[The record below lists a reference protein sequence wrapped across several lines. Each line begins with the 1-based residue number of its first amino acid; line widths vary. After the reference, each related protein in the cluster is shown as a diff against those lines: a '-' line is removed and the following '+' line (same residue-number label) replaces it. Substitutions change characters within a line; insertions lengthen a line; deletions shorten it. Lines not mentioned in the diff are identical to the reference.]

1 MPNLLPATRNFK
13 RKAILLK
20 LETAYGIDATPTGL
34 LNWFEMRSVTFTPMD
49 AETAERNLEMP
60 YMGNSGKIL
69 VATWGKISGDI
80 LLAGSG
86 TKGTA
91 AKWGAIMPALGF
103 AETVT
108 AGTSVAYNL
117 ASSGFGSLTAHIN
130 IDTTLHKFVGC
141 RGEIKAK
148 LNAKGAPMLTVELT
162 GIYVAPVGDAMPT
175 IDRSGWAWDQAVN
188 SVNTGK
194 VTLNG
199 IDLAFSTLEWALGNN
214 VTRIDLPGPQRSI
227 DITDRKPTANL
238 TVLATDIG
246 VFDPFAL
253 AQAGTVVT
261 LTNTHGQT
269 DGNKIKTDMKV
280 RLVGVDHENIEDRL
294 AYKLTLEPTP
304 VNGNDEI
311 ALTCL

>member
-1 MPNLLPATRNFK
+1 MPNILLATRRSK
-13 RKAILLK
+13 SKAILFK
-20 LETAYGIDATPTGL
+20 PEVTYGVDVAPTGL
-34 LNWFEMRSVTFTPMD
+34 LNWIEMRNVTFTPLE
-49 AETAERNLEMP
+49 AETAERNVEMP
-60 YMGNSGKIL
+60 YMGNSGKVL

-91 AKWGAIMPALGF
+91 AKWGALMPALGF

-108 AGTSVAYNL
+108 VGTSVAYNL

-130 IDTTLHKFVGC
+130 IDGTLHKFVGC
-141 RGEIKAK
+141 RGEVKAK
-148 LNAKGAPMLTVELT
+148 LNAKSAPMLSVELT
-162 GIYVAPVGDAMPT
+162 GIYVAPLADTMPT
-175 IDRSGWAWDQAVN
+175 VDRSGWTWDQPVN

-199 IDLAFSTLEWALGNN
+199 VDLAFSTLEWALGNN

-227 DITDRKPTANL
+227 DITERKPTASL
-238 TVLATDIG
+238 TVLAPAIG
-246 VFDPFAL
+246 VLDPFAL
-253 AQAGTVVT
+253 MQAGTVVA
-261 LTNTHGQT
+261 LTNTHGQS

-280 RLVGVDHENIEDRL
+280 RLVGVDYDNIDDRL

-304 VNGNDEI
+304 DSGNDEI